1 MDIRFKFLAF
11 TLPLLLA
18 APGVFSDP
26 NDKIAVIYPD
36 IREPYLSVF
45 EEIKSGIDQSLN
57 TPAKTIII
65 NKEITAAALDEK
77 LDNGNIDAVITL
89 GTGAYQF
96 ARGIA
101 SERIVISGAVFTRP
115 GQDGN
120 IIPSIS
126 MIASPQQQFIMLKE
140 IAPDI
145 KTIYVIYNPEKDNW
159 LIDLATDSLK
169 DTDTVLHAIPAGGLK
184 NTAQAYQK
192 LLSDNKLKN
201 TDALWLLQGDKVSN
215 ENTILSEILQ
225 KAWEQNFVVFSANP
239 AHVKR
244 GALFATYPNN
254 IELGKRLGNTI
265 INTQRND
272 NSHTQPLKD
281 LRIAFNTRT
290 AEHLKLNISRSKKK
304 SFDLIF
310 PNR

>member
-1 MDIRFKFLAF
+1 MDIRFKFLVI

-18 APGVFSDP
+18 APGIFADID
-26 NDKIAVIYPD
+26 DKIAVIYPD
-36 IREPYLSVF
+36 IREPYLSIF
-45 EEIKSGIDQSLN
+45 EEIKSGIDLSLS
-57 TPAKTIII
+57 TPSKTIII
-65 NKEITAAALDEK
+65 NKEITATLLDEE
-77 LDNGNIDAVITL
+77 LDNADIDAVITL
-89 GTGAYQF
+89 GSGAYQF
-96 ARGIA
+96 AKVIA
-101 SERIVISGAVFTRP
+101 SERSVISGAVFTRP

-120 IIPSIS
+120 DTPSIS
-126 MIASPQQQFIMLKE
+126 MIVSPHRQFIQLKE

-145 KTIYVIYNPEKDNW
+145 QTIHVIYNPEQDNW
-159 LIDLATDSLK
+159 LIDLATLSLK
-169 DTDTVLHAIPAGGLK
+169 DTGTVLHAIPADGLK
-184 NTAQAYQK
+184 SAAHAYQQ
-192 LLSDNKLKN
+192 LLNNRTLNN
-201 TDALWLLQGDKVSN
+201 TDALWLLQGDKFSS
-215 ENTILSEILQ
+215 ENTVLSEILQ

-254 IELGKRLGNTI
+254 IKLGERLGNTI
-265 INTQRND
+265 INTERSD
-272 NSHTQPLKD
+272 NISIQPLKD